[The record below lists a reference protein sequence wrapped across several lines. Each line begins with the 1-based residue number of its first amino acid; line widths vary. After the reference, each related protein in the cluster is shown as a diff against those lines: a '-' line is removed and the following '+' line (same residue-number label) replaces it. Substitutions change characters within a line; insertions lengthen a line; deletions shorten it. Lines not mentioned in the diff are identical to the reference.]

1 MASSLSNFVDN
12 LTEEIH
18 KIKSKDCDYFL
29 EYESVKENSIK
40 YKCLSCNKNY
50 SNKTDKELKWKEI
63 QENIGFLIMISIKSF
78 CCYNKAFI
86 LKCIWTI
93 GKVWWSIIAWT
104 RRILKQLK
112 HGRY

>member
-18 KIKSKDCDYFL
+18 KIKSKDCDCFL

-50 SNKTDKELKWKEI
+50 SNKTDKELK
-63 QENIGFLIMISIKSF
+63 
-78 CCYNKAFI
+78 
-86 LKCIWTI
+86 
-93 GKVWWSIIAWT
+93 
-104 RRILKQLK
+104 
-112 HGRY
+112 